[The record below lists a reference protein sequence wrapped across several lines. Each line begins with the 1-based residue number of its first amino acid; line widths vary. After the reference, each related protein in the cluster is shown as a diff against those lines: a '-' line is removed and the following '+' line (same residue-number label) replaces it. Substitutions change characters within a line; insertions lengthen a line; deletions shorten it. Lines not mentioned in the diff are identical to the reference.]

1 MAIKAVNDAVH
12 KLQLALLEGI
22 EAEKQLLAAGT
33 LISKSDYNDVV
44 TERSIADLCGYPLCS
59 NPLPP
64 ADSRTRK
71 GRYRISLK
79 EHKVYDVRENYLYC
93 STNCL
98 VNSKAFSGSLNEER
112 SVVVNEK
119 KIKEVLRV
127 VIGKVEDD
135 ENVESKIVKL
145 FGGLEVKENENAER
159 NVGGVSVGGGGGG
172 GGASDAIEGYV
183 PQHKP
188 KPVPPRSK
196 GMFFSIAGVNDK
208 TNKLNTKNDLSFNE
222 MDFKSVIITNDEYS
236 ISKSPCGSTETESKS
251 KFVEPEEQEDGEIL
265 DNRCT
270 TSGSLASIKDDS
282 CMHSRESTGRD
293 ELDAQEMPSALDAIE
308 GHVPQTRSMIKSSIK
323 KKEGVNSKTNKPN
336 SKKDLLF
343 NEMDFTSV
351 IMTNDEY
358 SISKPHCG
366 STKTITKTK
375 FEETKENA
383 DGENLEDQCAA
394 LGSLALIKDDSCRK
408 SKTVVKAELS
418 AQKVPSAS
426 VLPLTGSN
434 ISTVDA
440 EREIQV
446 AKESISGVSMPKSS
460 LKSSGSK
467 KVGLSVTWADEKID
481 GCGSR
486 DLFEVR
492 DMGDDGNDNN
502 ADDMLRF
509 ASAGACAMALSRVAE
524 AVMSGDSDVADAVSE
539 AGVIILPS
547 PRDGHEGESMED
559 PDVLEPEAAL
569 LKWPSKPGIPRSEL
583 FDPEDSWYDEPPEG
597 FSLTLSPFA
606 TMWMAIFAWISS
618 SSLAYIYGRD
628 ESFHEE
634 YLSVNGREYS
644 QKIIMG
650 DGHSSAIK
658 QTLSGC
664 LARTFP
670 ALVADLRL
678 RIPVST
684 LEKGLEGLLNT
695 MSFIDP
701 LPAFKVKQWQVITVL
716 FLDAL
721 SVCRIPALTPHMT
734 NRTMLLRKIVK
745 IVTVNVDI
753 TIMGLVEEPMGYLG
767 ILRRVTK
774 FDSVVLDG
782 AQISA
787 EEYEVMKDFLMPL
800 GRAPQFSSQSGA

>member
-59 NPLPP
+59 NPSPP

-159 NVGGVSVGGGGGG
+159 NVGGVSVGGGG
-172 GGASDAIEGYV
+172 ASDAIEGYV

-196 GMFFSIAGVNDK
+196 GVNDK

-282 CMHSRESTGRD
+282 CMNSRESTGRD
-293 ELDAQEMPSALDAIE
+293 ELAAQEMPSALDAIE
-308 GHVPQTRSMIKSSIK
+308 GHAPQTRSMIKSSIK

-366 STKTITKTK
+366 STKTISKTK

-446 AKESISGVSMPKSS
+446 EKESISGVSMPKSS

-481 GCGSR
+481 GCGST

-509 ASAGACAMALSRVAE
+509 ASAEACAMALSRVAE
-524 AVMSGDSDVADAVSE
+524 AVMSVDSDVADAVSE

-597 FSLTLSPFA
+597 FSLMLSPFA

-734 NRTMLLRKIVK
+734 NRTMLLRK
-745 IVTVNVDI
+745 
-753 TIMGLVEEPMGYLG
+753 
-767 ILRRVTK
+767 
-774 FDSVVLDG
+774 VLDG

>member
-1 MAIKAVNDAVH
+1 MAIKAVNEAVH

-22 EAEKQLLAAGT
+22 EAEKQLLATGT

-59 NPLPP
+59 NPSPP

-71 GRYRISLK
+71 GPYRISLK

-159 NVGGVSVGGGGGG
+159 NVGGVSVGGGG
-172 GGASDAIEGYV
+172 ASDAIEGYV

-196 GMFFSIAGVNDK
+196 GVNDK

-282 CMHSRESTGRD
+282 CMNSRESTGRD
-293 ELDAQEMPSALDAIE
+293 ELAAQEMPSALDAIE
-308 GHVPQTRSMIKSSIK
+308 GHAPQTRSMIKSSIK

-366 STKTITKTK
+366 STKTISKTK

-446 AKESISGVSMPKSS
+446 EKESISGVSMPKSS

-481 GCGSR
+481 GCGST

-509 ASAGACAMALSRVAE
+509 ASAEACAMALSRVAE
-524 AVMSGDSDVADAVSE
+524 AVMSVDSDVADAVSE

-547 PRDGHEGESMED
+547 PHDGHEGESMEN

-569 LKWPSKPGIPRSEL
+569 LKRPSKPGIPRSEL

-597 FSLTLSPFA
+597 FSLMLSPFA

-734 NRTMLLRKIVK
+734 NRTMLLRK
-745 IVTVNVDI
+745 
-753 TIMGLVEEPMGYLG
+753 
-767 ILRRVTK
+767 
-774 FDSVVLDG
+774 VLDG

>member
-1 MAIKAVNDAVH
+1 M
-12 KLQLALLEGI
+12 
-22 EAEKQLLAAGT
+22 
-33 LISKSDYNDVV
+33 
-44 TERSIADLCGYPLCS
+44 
-59 NPLPP
+59 
-64 ADSRTRK
+64 
-71 GRYRISLK
+71 
-79 EHKVYDVRENYLYC
+79 YDVREMYLYC

-98 VNSKAFSGSLNEER
+98 VNSKAFSGSLKEER
-112 SVVVNEK
+112 GVVVNEK

-127 VIGKVEDD
+127 VIGKVEDE

-145 FGGLEVKENENAER
+145 FGGLEVKENENVER
-159 NVGGVSVGGGGGG
+159 NIEEVSVGG

-188 KPVPPRSK
+188 KPEPPRVK
-196 GMFFSIAGVNDK
+196 GFNEM
-208 TNKLNTKNDLSFNE
+208 TNKPNSKNDLIFNE
-222 MDFKSVIITNDEYS
+222 MDFKSVVITNDEYS
-236 ISKSPCGSTETESKS
+236 ISKSPCGSTETTSKL
-251 KFVEPEEQEDGEIL
+251 KFVAPKEKEDGEIV
-265 DNRCT
+265 DNRCA
-270 TSGSLASIKDDS
+270 TSGSLASVKDDS
-282 CMHSRESTGRD
+282 CMTSRESTGRD
-293 ELDAQEMPSALDAIE
+293 ELAAEDMPSALDAIE
-308 GHVPQTRSMIKSSIK
+308 GHVPQPRSMIKSSIK
-323 KKEGVNSKTNKPN
+323 KKEGGNSKTNKPN
-336 SKKDLLF
+336 GKNDLLF

-351 IMTNDEY
+351 IITNDEY

-366 STKTITKTK
+366 STKTTSKSK

-383 DGENLEDQCAA
+383 DGEDLEDQCAVS
-394 LGSLALIKDDSCRK
+394 GSLALIKDDSCMTSKGSTGK
-408 SKTVVKAELS
+408 SKTVVKSELS
-418 AQKVPSAS
+418 AQKMSSAS

-434 ISTVDA
+434 VGAVEA
-440 EREIQV
+440 ERESQV
-446 AKESISGVSMPKSS
+446 EKESMSGVTMPRSS

-467 KVGLSVTWADEKID
+467 KLGLSVTWADEKID
-481 GCGSR
+481 SCGSR
-486 DLFEVR
+486 DLCEVR
-492 DMGDDGNDNN
+492 DMGDGNDNN

-509 ASAGACAMALSRVAE
+509 ASAEACAMALSQAAE
-524 AVMSGDSDVADAVSE
+524 AVVSGDSDVSNAVSE
-539 AGVIILPS
+539 AGVIILPC
-547 PRDGHEGESMED
+547 PHDGHEGEGESMED
-559 PDVLEPEAAL
+559 PDVLEPDAVL
-569 LKWPSKPGIPRSEL
+569 VKWPSKPGIPRSDL

-606 TMWMAIFAWISS
+606 TMWMAIFSWISS

-628 ESFHEE
+628 EIFHEE
-634 YLSVNGREYS
+634 YLSVNGRQYP

-650 DGHSSAIK
+650 DGRSSEIK

-695 MSFIDP
+695 MSFTDP
-701 LPAFKVKQWQVITVL
+701 LPAFRVKQWQVITLL

-734 NRTMLLRKIVK
+734 NRTMLLRK
-745 IVTVNVDI
+745 
-753 TIMGLVEEPMGYLG
+753 
-767 ILRRVTK
+767 
-774 FDSVVLDG
+774 VLDG

>member
-188 KPVPPRSK
+188 KPVPPRR
-196 GMFFSIAGVNDK
+196 VNDK

-684 LEKGLEGLLNT
+684 LEKGLHSQDVNIHCDLKLELYMLMNLNVNVNADPDSTGLFPGNFSNML
-695 MSFIDP
+695 
-701 LPAFKVKQWQVITVL
+701 AFKVKQWQVITVL

-734 NRTMLLRKIVK
+734 NRTMLLRK
-745 IVTVNVDI
+745 
-753 TIMGLVEEPMGYLG
+753 
-767 ILRRVTK
+767 
-774 FDSVVLDG
+774 VLDG

>member
-22 EAEKQLLAAGT
+22 EAEKQLLATGT

-159 NVGGVSVGGGGGG
+159 NVGGVSVGGGG
-172 GGASDAIEGYV
+172 ASDAIEGYV

-196 GMFFSIAGVNDK
+196 GVNDK

-308 GHVPQTRSMIKSSIK
+308 GHAPQTRSMIKSSIK

-481 GCGSR
+481 GCGST

-524 AVMSGDSDVADAVSE
+524 AVMSVDSDVADAVSE

-547 PRDGHEGESMED
+547 PHDGHEGESMEN

-569 LKWPSKPGIPRSEL
+569 LKRPSKPGIPRSEL

-597 FSLTLSPFA
+597 FSLMLSPFA

-734 NRTMLLRKIVK
+734 NRTMLLRK
-745 IVTVNVDI
+745 
-753 TIMGLVEEPMGYLG
+753 
-767 ILRRVTK
+767 
-774 FDSVVLDG
+774 VLDG

>member
-22 EAEKQLLAAGT
+22 EAEKQLLATGT

-59 NPLPP
+59 NPSPP

-159 NVGGVSVGGGGGG
+159 NVGGVSVGGGG
-172 GGASDAIEGYV
+172 ASDAIEGYV

-196 GMFFSIAGVNDK
+196 GVNDK

-293 ELDAQEMPSALDAIE
+293 ELAAQEMPSALDAIE
-308 GHVPQTRSMIKSSIK
+308 GHAPQTRSMIKSSIK

-366 STKTITKTK
+366 STKTISKTK

-509 ASAGACAMALSRVAE
+509 ASAEACAMALSRVAE
-524 AVMSGDSDVADAVSE
+524 AVMSVDSDVADAVSE

-547 PRDGHEGESMED
+547 PHDGHEGESMEN

-569 LKWPSKPGIPRSEL
+569 LKRPSKPGIPRSEL

-597 FSLTLSPFA
+597 FSLMLSPFA

-734 NRTMLLRKIVK
+734 NRTMLLRK
-745 IVTVNVDI
+745 
-753 TIMGLVEEPMGYLG
+753 
-767 ILRRVTK
+767 
-774 FDSVVLDG
+774 VLDG

>member
-188 KPVPPRSK
+188 KPVPPRR
-196 GMFFSIAGVNDK
+196 VNDK

-734 NRTMLLRKIVK
+734 NRTMLLRK
-745 IVTVNVDI
+745 
-753 TIMGLVEEPMGYLG
+753 
-767 ILRRVTK
+767 
-774 FDSVVLDG
+774 VLDG

>member
-1 MAIKAVNDAVH
+1 MAIKAVNEAVH

-22 EAEKQLLAAGT
+22 EAEKQLLATGT

-59 NPLPP
+59 NPSPP

-71 GRYRISLK
+71 GPYRISLK

-159 NVGGVSVGGGGGG
+159 NVGGVSVGGGG
-172 GGASDAIEGYV
+172 ASDAIEGYV

-196 GMFFSIAGVNDK
+196 GVNDK

-282 CMHSRESTGRD
+282 CMNSRESTGRD
-293 ELDAQEMPSALDAIE
+293 ELAAQEMPSALDAIE
-308 GHVPQTRSMIKSSIK
+308 GHAPQTRSMIKSSIK

-366 STKTITKTK
+366 STKTISKTK

-446 AKESISGVSMPKSS
+446 EKESISGVSMPKSS

-481 GCGSR
+481 GCGST

-509 ASAGACAMALSRVAE
+509 ASAEACAMALSRVAE
-524 AVMSGDSDVADAVSE
+524 AVMSVDSDVADAVSE

-547 PRDGHEGESMED
+547 PHDGHEGESMEN

-569 LKWPSKPGIPRSEL
+569 LKRPSKPGIPRSEL

-597 FSLTLSPFA
+597 FSLMLSPFA

-684 LEKGLEGLLNT
+684 LEKGLHSEDVNIHCDLKLELLMNLNVNVNADPDSTGLFPGNFSNML
-695 MSFIDP
+695 
-701 LPAFKVKQWQVITVL
+701 AFKVKQWQVITVL

-734 NRTMLLRKIVK
+734 NRTMLLRK
-745 IVTVNVDI
+745 N
-753 TIMGLVEEPMGYLG
+753 MGMDY
-767 ILRRVTK
+767 TYC
-774 FDSVVLDG
+774 
-782 AQISA
+782 ANA
-787 EEYEVMKDFLMPL
+787 
-800 GRAPQFSSQSGA
+800 ATAA

>member
-1 MAIKAVNDAVH
+1 MAIKAVNEAVH

-22 EAEKQLLAAGT
+22 EAEKQLLATGT

-59 NPLPP
+59 NPSPP

-159 NVGGVSVGGGGGG
+159 NVGGVSVGGGG
-172 GGASDAIEGYV
+172 ASDAIEGYV

-196 GMFFSIAGVNDK
+196 GVNDK

-282 CMHSRESTGRD
+282 CMNSRESTGRD

-524 AVMSGDSDVADAVSE
+524 AVMSVDSDVADAVSE

-547 PRDGHEGESMED
+547 PHDGHEGESMEN

-569 LKWPSKPGIPRSEL
+569 LKRPSKPGIPRSEL

-734 NRTMLLRKIVK
+734 NRTMLLRK
-745 IVTVNVDI
+745 
-753 TIMGLVEEPMGYLG
+753 
-767 ILRRVTK
+767 
-774 FDSVVLDG
+774 VLDG

>member
-22 EAEKQLLAAGT
+22 EAEKQLLATGT

-71 GRYRISLK
+71 GPYRISLK

-159 NVGGVSVGGGGGG
+159 NVGGLSVGGGGGG
-172 GGASDAIEGYV
+172 SSDAIEGYV

-196 GMFFSIAGVNDK
+196 GVNDK

-265 DNRCT
+265 NNRCT

-282 CMHSRESTGRD
+282 CMNSRESTGRD
-293 ELDAQEMPSALDAIE
+293 ELAAQEMPSALDAIE

-366 STKTITKTK
+366 STKTISKTK

-446 AKESISGVSMPKSS
+446 EKESISGVSMPKSS

-481 GCGSR
+481 GCGRR

-509 ASAGACAMALSRVAE
+509 ASAEACAMALSRVAE

-547 PRDGHEGESMED
+547 PHDGHEGESMED

-569 LKWPSKPGIPRSEL
+569 LKRPSKPGIPRSEL

-644 QKIIMG
+644 QKILMG
-650 DGHSSAIK
+650 DGHSSEIK

-734 NRTMLLRKIVK
+734 NRTMLLHK
-745 IVTVNVDI
+745 
-753 TIMGLVEEPMGYLG
+753 
-767 ILRRVTK
+767 
-774 FDSVVLDG
+774 VLDG

>member
-12 KLQLALLEGI
+12 KLQLALLEGVG
-22 EAEKQLLAAGT
+22 AEKQLLAAGT
-33 LISKSDYNDVV
+33 LISKSDYTDVV

-64 ADSRTRK
+64 ADSRPRK

-98 VNSKAFSGSLNEER
+98 VNSKAFSGSLKEER

-119 KIKEVLRV
+119 KIKDVLRV

-145 FGGLEVKENENAER
+145 FGGLEVKENENAEK
-159 NVGGVSVGGGGGG
+159 NIGGVSVGGG

-188 KPVPPRSK
+188 KPVPPRNK
-196 GMFFSIAGVNDK
+196 GVNDK
-208 TNKLNTKNDLSFNE
+208 TNKWNTKNDLIFNE

-251 KFVEPEEQEDGEIL
+251 KFVEPKEQEDGEIL

-270 TSGSLASIKDDS
+270 MSGSLASIKDDS
-282 CMHSRESTGRD
+282 CMNSRESTGRD
-293 ELDAQEMPSALDAIE
+293 ELAAEEMPSALDAIE
-308 GHVPQTRSMIKSSIK
+308 GHVPQTRSMIKSSIN
-323 KKEGVNSKTNKPN
+323 KKEGVNSKTDKPN
-336 SKKDLLF
+336 STKDLLF

-358 SISKPHCG
+358 SIPKPHCG
-366 STKTITKTK
+366 STKTISKTK

-383 DGENLEDQCAA
+383 GGENLEDQCAA
-394 LGSLALIKDDSCRK
+394 LGSLALIKDDSCMTSKGSTGK
-408 SKTVVKAELS
+408 SKTIAKTELS
-418 AQKVPSAS
+418 SQKVPSAS
-426 VLPLTGSN
+426 VLPLTSSN
-434 ISTVDA
+434 NSTVEA
-440 EREIQV
+440 ERESQV
-446 AKESISGVSMPKSS
+446 EKESISGVSMPKSS

-481 GCGSR
+481 SCGSR
-486 DLFEVR
+486 DLCEVR

-509 ASAGACAMALSRVAE
+509 VSAEACAMALSQAAE

-547 PRDGHEGESMED
+547 AHDGREGESTED
-559 PDVLEPEAAL
+559 PELELEAAL
-569 LKWPSKPGIPRSEL
+569 LKQPSKPGIPRSEL
-583 FDPEDSWYDEPPEG
+583 FDPEDSWYGEPPEG

-618 SSLAYIYGRD
+618 SSLAYIYGGD

-634 YLSVNGREYS
+634 YLSVNGREYP

-650 DGHSSAIK
+650 DGRSSEIK

-664 LARTFP
+664 LARTIP

-678 RIPVST
+678 RTPVST

-734 NRTMLLRKIVK
+734 NRTMLLRK
-745 IVTVNVDI
+745 
-753 TIMGLVEEPMGYLG
+753 
-767 ILRRVTK
+767 
-774 FDSVVLDG
+774 VLDG

-787 EEYEVMKDFLMPL
+787 EEYEAMKDFLMPL

>member
-22 EAEKQLLAAGT
+22 EAEKQLLATGT

-59 NPLPP
+59 NPSPP

-71 GRYRISLK
+71 GPYRISLK

-172 GGASDAIEGYV
+172 GASDAIEGYV
-183 PQHKP
+183 LQHKP
-188 KPVPPRSK
+188 KPVPTRSK
-196 GMFFSIAGVNDK
+196 GVNDK

-282 CMHSRESTGRD
+282 CMNSRESTGRD
-293 ELDAQEMPSALDAIE
+293 ELAAQEMPSALDAIE

-366 STKTITKTK
+366 STKTISKTK

-606 TMWMAIFAWISS
+606 TMWMAIFGWISS

-734 NRTMLLRKIVK
+734 NRTMLLRK
-745 IVTVNVDI
+745 
-753 TIMGLVEEPMGYLG
+753 
-767 ILRRVTK
+767 
-774 FDSVVLDG
+774 VLDG

>member
-71 GRYRISLK
+71 GPYRISLK

-172 GGASDAIEGYV
+172 GGGASDAIEGYV

-188 KPVPPRSK
+188 KPVPPRRK
-196 GMFFSIAGVNDK
+196 GVNDK

-222 MDFKSVIITNDEYS
+222 MDFKSVIITKDEYS

-366 STKTITKTK
+366 STKTISKTK

-547 PRDGHEGESMED
+547 PHDGHEGESMED

-606 TMWMAIFAWISS
+606 TMWMAIFSWISS

-734 NRTMLLRKIVK
+734 NRTMLLRK
-745 IVTVNVDI
+745 
-753 TIMGLVEEPMGYLG
+753 L
-767 ILRRVTK
+767 
-774 FDSVVLDG
+774 LDG